1 MAKTKMEARND
12 STDSRRTSI
21 RAPKVGH
28 KKSRNGCQTCKARR
42 VKCDEKVPECGICLR
57 LGLDCTYTV
66 PEPVRTR
73 PKSRSTEPANPQPAL
88 ISPANSTSRAERS
101 WESPPN
107 DYPDQAVQSASAGP
121 SDDPFT
127 EESEQRRYMELRLL
141 HHWML
146 AVSRPFGMTSPPR
159 WKELWYGE
167 VPQVALTNKN
177 VLYAMFTMTATHLL
191 GSYPSDVALYRAREN
206 YWVWALREQSAAI
219 TDLDN
224 SNTDAVAFAALL
236 ISMNSLAMLQER
248 SLQPYAPPMD
258 WLEVG
263 RGAFTV
269 LPPPESVSEG
279 TGLKILMDTT
289 ANIWQANA
297 TFDAEMQREFGAIL
311 NRDIP
316 SVDTWDQETCEGYE
330 NALSY
335 IGSFRRSV
343 LAGEPADINLRWIC
357 MFPFMVPRQFVD
369 FVGEGRPRALVTLA
383 YFFAVVGRTNNALQ
397 YLGNTGDNTTAR
409 REIHAIRSV
418 LSQEWQSLMAWP
430 VNELSGG

>member
-1 MAKTKMEARND
+1 MPADKTSSD
-12 STDSRRTSI
+12 IRRLSI

-28 KKSRNGCQTCKARR
+28 KKSRNGCQTCKVRR
-42 VKCDEKVPECGICLR
+42 VKCDEKQPECSICLR
-57 LGLDCTYTV
+57 LGLDCTYVT
-66 PEPVRTR
+66 PEPTRARTKTR
-73 PKSRSTEPANPQPAL
+73 STAPKSSQPPL
-88 ISPANSTSRAERS
+88 LSPAYSTSQGS
-101 WESPPN
+101 HSQGSPPN
-107 DYPDQAVQSASAGP
+107 ANTDPSQPISARTTQDSA
-121 SDDPFT
+121 T

-146 AVSRPFGMTSPPR
+146 HVSRPFGMTSPPS

-177 VLYAMFTMTATHLL
+177 VLYALFTMTATHLL
-191 GSYPSDVALYRAREN
+191 GSCPHDAALYRAREN
-206 YWVWALREQSAAI
+206 YWVWALREQRAAI
-219 TDLDN
+219 MDLDN

-248 SLQPYAPPMD
+248 PLEPYSPPTD

-269 LPPPESVSEG
+269 LPPPEAVSEG
-279 TGLKILMDTT
+279 TGLKVLMDTT
-289 ANIWQANA
+289 ANIWQANV
-297 TFDAEMQREFGAIL
+297 TFDADMQREFGAIL

-316 SVDTWDQETCEGYE
+316 STDTWDQETCEGYE

-335 IGSFRRSV
+335 IGSFRRAV

-369 FVGEGRPRALVTLA
+369 FVSEGRPRALVTLA
-383 YFFAVVGRTNNALQ
+383 YFFAVVGHTDALK
-397 YLGNTGDNTTAR
+397 YLGNTGEQTTVR
-409 REIHAIRSV
+409 REIHAIRNM
-418 LSQEWQSLMAWP
+418 LPQEWQSLMVWP
-430 VNELSGG
+430 MNEISAG